1 MQSPTTNL
9 VLNRFPC
16 ASKQDSHVATG
27 IAQLGED
34 VSGADAHRGPS
45 TLSTDETASST
56 ADSSDIEEGKTD
68 REELGQNKPLDPEV
82 LKAERKAH
90 KAIVKEANRER
101 RKHKLPKHVKK
112 KAVSRH
118 QRK

>member
-1 MQSPTTNL
+1 MQSPTTKL
-9 VLNRFPC
+9 VLNGSPC
-16 ASKQDSHVATG
+16 VCRQDSHNAAG
-27 IAQLGED
+27 IAQLGKD
-34 VSGADAHRGPS
+34 VSGAEAHRVPS
-45 TLSTDETASST
+45 TLSMDETASST
-56 ADSSDIEEGKTD
+56 ADSSDGVEGKID
-68 REELGQNKPLDPEV
+68 REEQGENKPLDPEV

-101 RKHKLPKHVKK
+101 RKHKVPKHVKK